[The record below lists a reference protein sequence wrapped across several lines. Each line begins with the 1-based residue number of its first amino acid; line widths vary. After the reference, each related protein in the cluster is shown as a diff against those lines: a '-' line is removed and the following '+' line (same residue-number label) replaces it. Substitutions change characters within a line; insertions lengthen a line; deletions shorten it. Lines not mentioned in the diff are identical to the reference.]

1 MHNRASLGLAIV
13 IMVLAGWGTLSALAW
28 PLKAKLFPLVIG
40 IPLFCLAAA
49 EALWTVLGNR
59 GERQAAADFQL
70 SSDQPPEVARR
81 RTLVAAAWTVGFFV
95 LIVLLGFQI
104 AVPVLVFAY
113 LKLQGK
119 EGWIFTIVFTA
130 AVWGFFYGL
139 FDLLLHLPFPPGV
152 LLAWLG

>member
-1 MHNRASLGLAIV
+1 MHKRASLGLAIV
-13 IMVLAGWGTLSALAW
+13 IMVFAGWGTMSALAW

-49 EALWTVLGNR
+49 EALWTIFGR
-59 GERQAAADFQL
+59 AERQTAADFQL
-70 SSDQPPEVARR
+70 STGQAPEVARK

-113 LKLQGK
+113 LKL
-119 EGWIFTIVFTA
+119 
-130 AVWGFFYGL
+130 
-139 FDLLLHLPFPPGV
+139 
-152 LLAWLG
+152 

>member
-1 MHNRASLGLAIV
+1 MHNRASLGLAV
-13 IMVLAGWGTLSALAW
+13 AIMVLAGWGTLSALAW
-28 PLKAKLFPLVIG
+28 PWKAKLFPLVIG

-49 EALWTVLGNR
+49 EALWIVFGNR
-59 GERQAAADFQL
+59 SERQAAADFQL
-70 SSDQPPEVARR
+70 STDQAPEVARR

-95 LIVLLGFQI
+95 LIVLVGFQI

-119 EGWIFTIVFTA
+119 EGWIFTTVFTA

-152 LLAWLG
+152 LLEWLG